1 MTPNLSGRSARAAMA
16 KRYSA
21 SLVGEQHYRAAV
33 AKARKGDRVTIDPEP
48 DNAFDPKA
56 LVVRNHLG
64 ETLGY
69 IPRDSFLQRSI
80 HQKGTVWNA
89 RILRAYQDDAFRQI
103 RIEVTTG
110 TFDDDDDDDEDDDDP
125 VQAQPP
131 PRRTPP
137 SRTPSQRRG
146 PPVPAFDDQD
156 QWTDADRLR
165 AGLPVQ
171 RPFPNTII
179 LGIAAAIVII
189 WIAVLASS

>member
-1 MTPNLSGRSARAAMA
+1 MTPNLSGRSARVAMA

-33 AKARKGDRVTIDPEP
+33 AKARKGHRVTIEPEP

-80 HQKGTVWNA
+80 HQEGTVWNA

-110 TFDDDDDDDEDDDDP
+110 PFDDDDDDDEDDDP
-125 VQAQPP
+125 VQAQPAP
-131 PRRTPP
+131 
-137 SRTPSQRRG
+137 RG

-165 AGLPVQ
+165 AGLPVRRQ
-171 RPFPNTII
+171 SFPTGLII
-179 LGIAAAIVII
+179 GIVVAIII
-189 WIAVLASS
+189 VAVLASS